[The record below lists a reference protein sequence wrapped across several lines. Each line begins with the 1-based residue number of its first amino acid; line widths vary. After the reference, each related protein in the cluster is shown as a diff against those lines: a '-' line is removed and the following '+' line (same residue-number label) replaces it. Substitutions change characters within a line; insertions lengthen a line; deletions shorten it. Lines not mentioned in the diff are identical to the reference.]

1 MEDVEMATRGVDNSC
16 EKYDCER
23 QKREGH
29 RCAWGGGK
37 GMGLPE
43 DFYLLVRRG
52 QVWEAP

>member
-1 MEDVEMATRGVDNSC
+1 MEDVEMAMRGVDNSC

-37 GMGLPE
+37 VMGSPE
-43 DFYLLVRRG
+43 DFHLLVRWG
-52 QVWEAP
+52 QV